1 MSKTILFQG
10 DSITDC
16 SRNGDY
22 FFKIGSGY
30 ANAVTAELGA
40 KYPNE
45 YEFINRGI
53 SGNRIVDLYARI
65 KSDFIN
71 LKPDIA
77 SIYIGVNDTW
87 HEIAEKNGVD
97 TAKFE
102 KIYDMMLEEI
112 YAACPDIKLILIA
125 PFVLEGS
132 ATCNTEEIP
141 DRLERFITDVAD
153 KAAAVK
159 RIATKYN
166 LPIVELQP
174 AFDEACKI
182 ASPDYWTI
190 DGVHPTLAG
199 HMIIKNLWIEEFNKI
214 TN

>member
-1 MSKTILFQG
+1 MSKIILFQG

-16 SRNGDY
+16 GREADW
-22 FFKIGSGY
+22 FLKIGSGY
-30 ANAVTAELGA
+30 VNGVISELGA
-40 KYPNE
+40 KYPQQ

-53 SGNRIVDLYARI
+53 SGNRVVDLYSRI
-65 KSDFIN
+65 KVDFIN
-71 LKPDIA
+71 LNPDIA

-87 HEIAEKNGVD
+87 HEIASQNGVD

-102 KIYDMMLEEI
+102 KIYDMMLSEI

-141 DRLERFITDVAD
+141 DRLERFITDVAE

-159 RIATKYN
+159 RIAEKYN
-166 LPIVELQP
+166 LPLIELQP
-174 AFDEACKI
+174 AFDTACEK
-182 ASPDYWTI
+182 AGPDYWTL
-190 DGVHPTLAG
+190 DGVHPTAAG
-199 HMIIKNLWIEEFNKI
+199 HEIIKNLWIEEFIKLAK
-214 TN
+214 